1 MIVIDENYGIET
13 DSFGNFTLFRKKT
26 VKTGKTAGEEVK
38 ENIGYYSTLKGALNR
53 YIIDRFNFE
62 TENETISVSGAISR
76 LEAIEKDIFE
86 RVKF

>member
-13 DSFGNFTLFRKKT
+13 DSFGTFTLFRKKT

>member
-62 TENETISVSGAISR
+62 TENETISVLGAISR
-76 LEAIEKDIFE
+76 LETIEKDIFE

>member
-38 ENIGYYSTLKGALNR
+38 ENIGYYSTLNGALNR

-62 TENETISVSGAISR
+62 TENETISVLGAISR

-86 RVKF
+86 RVRF